1 MGGYEALVLKYCGE
15 RVLSEGYEINADL
28 RIKLITLV
36 EDAVANYSRLD
47 RSLDKDLELIREE
60 RVQPCIDEG
69 IVDE

>member
-15 RVLSEGYEINADL
+15 RVLPEGYEINADL